1 MSSHQTS
8 RASRSLLG
16 VIRETVRNRSRS
28 PAPPSK
34 IAQPESSTTNQTTVQ
49 PSPRPV
55 ANHRDSSASTAST
68 ASISSMRRTSSQSSQ
83 ASADRT
89 AFDKMS
95 YGRHSSDW
103 LFTSQKSLKRQ
114 STGSSNSQS

>member
-1 MSSHQTS
+1 MSSQQTS

-34 IAQPESSTTNQTTVQ
+34 IAQPESSTANQLTVQ

-55 ANHRDSSASTAST
+55 ANHRDSSAST